1 MLFPVFYQIPD
12 FVQRLYRGVV
22 WRKVVENKKVAYL
35 TFDDGPVPEVTPA
48 VLDILKQYG
57 AKATFFMVGENAVKH
72 PDLLERIRQ
81 EGHAVG
87 NHTYNHIKGWQLTTA
102 QYMKNIRKADE
113 VLHTTLFRPPYGRMK
128 HSEKKALLQ
137 NGYSIYY
144 WDVLTHDYSKQYS
157 CDKIVAIV
165 KRFTRNGSIIT
176 FHDSIKSKESM
187 LQALPQVIQFLQQEG
202 YELITL

>member
-12 FVQRLYRGVV
+12 FVQRLYRGIV

-87 NHTYNHIKGWQLTTA
+87 NHTYNHMKGWPVSTA
-102 QYMKNIRKADE
+102 KYIANVRKWEEA
-113 VLHTTLFRPPYGRMK
+113 
-128 HSEKKALLQ
+128 A
-137 NGYSIYY
+137 
-144 WDVLTHDYSKQYS
+144 
-157 CDKIVAIV
+157 
-165 KRFTRNGSIIT
+165 KRNY
-176 FHDSIKSKESM
+176 
-187 LQALPQVIQFLQQEG
+187 PEG
-202 YELITL
+202 

>member
-1 MLFPVFYQIPD
+1 MLFSVFYQIPN

-72 PDLLERIRQ
+72 SDLLERIRQ

-87 NHTYNHIKGWQLTTA
+87 NHTYNHIKGWQFTTV
-102 QYMKNIRKADE
+102 QYMANVRKADE
-113 VLHTTLFRPPYGRMK
+113 VLHTTLFRPPYGRIK
-128 HSEKKALLQ
+128 QSERQALFKS
-137 NGYSIYY
+137 GFSVYY
-144 WDVLTHDYSKQYS
+144 WDVLTHDYNQKYHAER
-157 CDKIVAIV
+157 IIEIV
-165 KRFTRNGSIIT
+165 KSFTRNGSIIT
-176 FHDSIKSKESM
+176 FHDSIKSKDNM
-187 LQALPQVIQFLQQEG
+187 LPALPKVIEFLQKEG